1 MTAKAEAE
9 AAAEVALLLLFPP
22 FLREARRGKAS
33 EATKALLRSRPVIT
47 IKNLILFFHRFASL
61 NLMDDSKAK

>member
-9 AAAEVALLLLFPP
+9 AAAEVALPLLLFPP

-47 IKNLILFFHRFASL
+47 IKKNLILFFSIDLHP
-61 NLMDDSKAK
+61 

>member
-47 IKNLILFFHRFASL
+47 IKKLDPFFFIDLHP
-61 NLMDDSKAK
+61 